1 MQRKALSLK
10 SKASWSRVSLGR
22 AWGTLN
28 PPSSRAV
35 TGLEFPQT
43 PFPCKERLRAAGA
56 GATRVLTE
64 HRKGKKT
71 TWNSKEAKVV
81 TPRLM
86 QPGQV
91 ISISLAGLLPWER
104 ILQAL
109 SSGHSWKKEM
119 GAFH

>member
-1 MQRKALSLK
+1 MGDPEPPQQQGSNRAG
-10 SKASWSRVSLGR
+10 VSP
-22 AWGTLN
+22 N
-28 PPSSRAV
+28 PLPLQ
-35 TGLEFPQT
+35 GE
-43 PFPCKERLRAAGA
+43 AAGA

-71 TWNSKEAKVV
+71 TLNSKEAKVV

-91 ISISLAGLLPWER
+91 ISISLAALLPREC